1 MLKVLV
7 VDDDPAIRLVTK
19 RLLRLLKCE
28 VYEAKDGVEGE
39 AIALE
44 LQPDLVLLDIM
55 MPNQDGYET
64 CIRLRAAGF
73 DRPILMFS
81 ALLRDNERAYAMQ
94 IGANEYL
101 QKPITREVLSRYL
114 NLDQRANAS
123 ASAGRGTGTSRV
135 SNYAL
140 RLFKRIIR

>member
-1 MLKVLV
+1 MTLRIWHSGVATVLKVLV

-19 RLLRLLKCE
+19 RLLRLLKCD

-44 LQPDLVLLDIM
+44 LQPDLVLMDIM

-101 QKPITREVLSRYL
+101 QKPITREILSRYL
-114 NLDQRANAS
+114 NFDQYTSTNAS
-123 ASAGRGTGTSRV
+123 VG
-135 SNYAL
+135 
-140 RLFKRIIR
+140 